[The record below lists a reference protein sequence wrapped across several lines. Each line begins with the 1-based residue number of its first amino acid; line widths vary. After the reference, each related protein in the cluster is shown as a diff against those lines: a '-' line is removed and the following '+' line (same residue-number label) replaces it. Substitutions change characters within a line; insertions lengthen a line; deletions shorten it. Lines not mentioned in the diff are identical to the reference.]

1 MPDPDAREAILDRL
15 FAVLLDLG
23 VGVGAT
29 VKQNVQRGDDDQ
41 MPLIIMLDGGEES
54 EEGDFGV
61 GRPANAPRRMTM
73 LPVVFLSVK
82 GEPEQIRPRREALRR
97 RILKAVLEDAELITL
112 TGEDPLGSIRYLGLA
127 TGLQAGR
134 TVYGD
139 MGLEFGF
146 GYVLRPAH
154 L

>member
-1 MPDPDAREAILDRL
+1 MAEPDAREMILDRL

-29 VKQNVQRGDDDQ
+29 VKQNERRGDDDQ
-41 MPLIIMLDGGEES
+41 LPLIIMLDGDEDIEES
-54 EEGDFGV
+54 GLFI
-61 GRPANAPRRMTM
+61 GRPANAPLRMLM
-73 LPVVFLSVK
+73 IPIVFLSVS

-97 RILKAVLEDAELITL
+97 RIIKAVTEDAELIRL

-127 TGLQAGR
+127 TGLQEGAEIF
-134 TVYGD
+134 GD
-139 MGLEFGF
+139 MGLNFAF
-146 GYVLRPAH
+146 GYVLRPAQ